1 MYMQY
6 DIDILS
12 ILLLAIVLFNH
23 IRNSSE
29 GLFRQNYFRALI
41 YCDMGILLTDILIF
55 LAVGR
60 PGGFIHIMLEALQT
74 VFFILCSL
82 FCMLW
87 AFYCAIRPGN
97 KLRRNE
103 LLLLTVP
110 FFLLVVFL
118 IINFFNF
125 ANGFLFRITSPE
137 NGYLRGPCFF
147 IIAICTYSYIVYS
160 VIQVLSSKR
169 HLSRSEFYTYLL
181 IPLFPMAVGIVQ
193 LAFSMKVLMVWPATA
208 LSIVIM
214 QMSTLTEKINLDHLT
229 GLYNRRY
236 LDEYIED
243 ALQMSRSGNYAR
255 GSKKFAAIMLDLD
268 GFKKINDN
276 FGHVE
281 GDRAIVIAADL
292 LRKSIRKGDF
302 VSRYGGD
309 EFLIVLEQC
318 SETTPVRVIRRI
330 RDNAQKFNSE
340 NKLPYEIE
348 FSMGYKVYSNL
359 IGLTSKQIFS
369 DIDELM
375 YQNKQSKI
383 GVHN

>member
-1 MYMQY
+1 MYIQF
-6 DIDILS
+6 DIDILC
-12 ILLLAIVLFNH
+12 IFLLGIVLFNQ

-29 GLFRQNYFRALI
+29 GLFRQNFYRALI
-41 YCDMGILLTDILIF
+41 YCDMGILMADILIF
-55 LAVGR
+55 LAIGD
-60 PGGFIHIMLEALQT
+60 PGAAIHILLQILQT
-74 VFFILCSL
+74 VFFILCAL

-97 KLRRNE
+97 KPSRYE
-103 LLLLTVP
+103 LALLTVP
-110 FFLLVVFL
+110 FILLIIFL
-118 IINFFNF
+118 IFNF
-125 ANGFLFRITSPE
+125 ANGLLFRITSA
-137 NGYLRGPCFF
+137 NLYQRGPSFF
-147 IIAICTYSYIVYS
+147 IVGICTYSYVVYS
-160 VIQVLSSKR
+160 VVQIWRSKK
-169 HLSRSEFYTYLL
+169 HLSASEFYTCLMV
-181 IPLFPMAVGIVQ
+181 PLFPMAVGIVQ
-193 LAFSMKVLMVWPATA
+193 LALSIEVLMVWPATT
-208 LSIVIM
+208 LSMVIM

-229 GLYNRRY
+229 GLYNRKY

-243 ALQMSRSGNYAR
+243 ALQMSRSGNYMK

-268 GFKKINDN
+268 DFKKINDSY
-276 FGHVE
+276 GHVE

-318 SETTPVRVIRRI
+318 GDSTPLRVIRRI
-330 RDNAQKFNSE
+330 RENALRFNNE
-340 NKLPYEIE
+340 NNLPYVIE

-383 GVHN
+383 GERA

>member
-1 MYMQY
+1 MYVQF

-12 ILLLAIVLFNH
+12 LLLLGIVLFNH
-23 IRNSSE
+23 IKNSSE
-29 GLFRQNYFRALI
+29 GLLRQRFFHALI
-41 YCDMGILLTDILIF
+41 YCDMGILIMDIMIF
-55 LAVGR
+55 IAIGN
-60 PGGFIHIMLEALQT
+60 PGEFIHILLQILQT
-74 VFFILCSL
+74 VFFMLCSL

-87 AFYCAIRPGN
+87 VLYYTVRPGN
-97 KLRRNE
+97 KPRRYE
-103 LLLLTVP
+103 MALLTVP
-110 FFLLVVFL
+110 FILLVIFLGFNFAYHFIFRITAENGYQRGPLFL
-118 IINFFNF
+118 II
-125 ANGFLFRITSPE
+125 AV
-137 NGYLRGPCFF
+137 
-147 IIAICTYSYIVYS
+147 CTYSYIVYL
-160 VIQVLSSKR
+160 VMQVWSNKR
-169 HLSRSEFYTYLL
+169 HLSSSEFYTYLI

-193 LAFSMKVLMVWPATA
+193 LILKAEVLMVWPATT
-208 LSIVIM
+208 LSMVIM

-229 GLYNRRY
+229 GLYNRKY

-243 ALQMSRSGNYAR
+243 ALQMSRAGNYVK

-268 GFKKINDN
+268 NFKKINDS

-318 SETTPVRVIRRI
+318 SDSTPLRVIRRI
-330 RDNAQKFNSE
+330 RENAQKFNNE
-340 NKLPYEIE
+340 NSLPYVIE

-383 GVHN
+383 GAHI